1 MTATETD
8 AETTGV
14 AGPAPSRRTRTH
26 RTVAPLARLAFRRTE
41 RRWRDSL
48 LLVVAVA
55 LPVAVGSLIVPVTI
69 GPDPLALISTLMV
82 AAVIALSVGAVLAVS
97 TRRRLLRYGR
107 LSAIGAG
114 PGQIRWLLALESLL
128 PAMVGYLIGTI
139 TATALSIAVGPL
151 RWVFEDGRDTG
162 SLSSQWPT
170 VAIVVAIGQ
179 VPLILATG
187 LGLWFATAPAS
198 RMAERSP
205 TESLAAAGP
214 EPDLRPYQGW
224 IGIGVAAAAIGY
236 CLVAG
241 FSPGGLMLAVIAVFL
256 GVHLLIGPI
265 LIRIDR
271 WSTGLPRSIRLA
283 ARNGARS
290 RTRFGRLT
298 MASIA
303 TVAVGVMATAG
314 ILSDAPDDPN
324 SGRGWGMDER
334 FVIIPAALLGTD
346 AEDRVRAIVD
356 VDREAEIQLLDTDV
370 TQVWDRSDDGY
381 SIGDIS
387 TAVLTPELTAALGP
401 DTETLAA
408 IDRGAIAMPD
418 GSRRTLAIV
427 GADGPGPD
435 LDRHTTRLGLGHA
448 ATADPRRPSR
458 ILPTIGLI
466 SADRA
471 AELGA
476 RPEPAG
482 RYLLLVAD
490 RALDGEQR
498 SELAMAATGSV
509 IVAHPSANRLEGMG
523 LYWPAVGLVAG
534 FLAAFGLIGAALSG
548 VETEDEISTMIAN
561 GASPSTRRWFRAN
574 QSALQLLLAAAIGA
588 PLGVLL
594 FWAITRTDPSVPDP
608 IVPWEAIGALGLG
621 VPAVVYALVAV
632 FTGSGTPTVSRRGL
646 A

>member
-1 MTATETD
+1 
-8 AETTGV
+8 
-14 AGPAPSRRTRTH
+14 
-26 RTVAPLARLAFRRTE
+26 
-41 RRWRDSL
+41 
-48 LLVVAVA
+48 
-55 LPVAVGSLIVPVTI
+55 
-69 GPDPLALISTLMV
+69 
-82 AAVIALSVGAVLAVS
+82 
-97 TRRRLLRYGR
+97 
-107 LSAIGAG
+107 
-114 PGQIRWLLALESLL
+114 
-128 PAMVGYLIGTI
+128 
-139 TATALSIAVGPL
+139 
-151 RWVFEDGRDTG
+151 
-162 SLSSQWPT
+162 
-170 VAIVVAIGQ
+170 
-179 VPLILATG
+179 
-187 LGLWFATAPAS
+187 
-198 RMAERSP
+198 
-205 TESLAAAGP
+205 
-214 EPDLRPYQGW
+214 
-224 IGIGVAAAAIGY
+224 
-236 CLVAG
+236 
-241 FSPGGLMLAVIAVFL
+241 
-256 GVHLLIGPI
+256 
-265 LIRIDR
+265 
-271 WSTGLPRSIRLA
+271 
-283 ARNGARS
+283 
-290 RTRFGRLT
+290 
-298 MASIA
+298 
-303 TVAVGVMATAG
+303 
-314 ILSDAPDDPN
+314 
-324 SGRGWGMDER
+324 
-334 FVIIPAALLGTD
+334 
-346 AEDRVRAIVD
+346 
-356 VDREAEIQLLDTDV
+356 
-370 TQVWDRSDDGY
+370 
-381 SIGDIS
+381 
-387 TAVLTPELTAALGP
+387 
-401 DTETLAA
+401 
-408 IDRGAIAMPD
+408 MPD